1 MPYENYI
8 HTKLVHIPVI
18 YIEVA
23 LVLFLL
29 LSYVGLAFHT
39 VYATGMKERADR
51 TLSSLASTVGDIE
64 TRYLELTK
72 GINIDRAHSLG
83 FKENLGST
91 VFLSTNGKI
100 TASLSR

>member
-18 YIEVA
+18 YIEAA

-29 LSYVGLAFHT
+29 LSYVGLAFHM
-39 VYATGMKERADR
+39 VYSTGIKERSQR
-51 TLSSLASTVGDIE
+51 TLSTMSSTVGDIE

-72 GINIDRAHSLG
+72 GINIERAHALG